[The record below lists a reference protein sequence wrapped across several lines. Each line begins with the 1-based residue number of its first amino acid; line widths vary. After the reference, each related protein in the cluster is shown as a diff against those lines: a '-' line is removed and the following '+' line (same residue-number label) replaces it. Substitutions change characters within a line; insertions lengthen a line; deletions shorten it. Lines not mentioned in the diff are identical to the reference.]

1 MRIHND
7 LSGALSDSAGPISDS
22 AGTIIDLKGFRFLLA
37 TLVTSIDLARLS
49 KNRKVP

>member
-7 LSGALSDSAGPISDS
+7 LSGALSDFAGPISDS
-22 AGTIIDLKGFRFLLA
+22 AGTIIDLKGQMFLLA

-49 KNRKVP
+49 KTREEP